1 MKKTLIIA
9 LYSFLSLSL
18 HAQDKGNP
26 FWALISFNADKQV
39 VNYQE
44 FNRTVYDQLD
54 VAHKAA
60 SYATYNY
67 GFLPDGYGT
76 GINKYTQ
83 PNEFLTKIQNGYC
96 FVGNQEQ
103 AYIDLFKNKETNI
116 VKNIAA
122 NSDGEY
128 TPKDMKKDIPLEE
141 TYSVTLDADS
151 QLKVVLTKSNA
162 CVEFTYVR
170 TDDAGDHPTAAK
182 WDVYKCNKWVE
193 STPNTVVTIN
203 TCENWQAPLK
213 EYLIK
218 IYNLP
223 KELF

>member
-1 MKKTLIIA
+1 M
-9 LYSFLSLSL
+9 SL
-18 HAQDKGNP
+18 DNNGK
-26 FWALISFNADKQV
+26 V
-39 VNYQE
+39 VDYQE

-54 VAHKAA
+54 IAHKAA
-60 SYATYNY
+60 KYATYNY
-67 GFLPDGYGT
+67 GSLPDGYGT
-76 GINKYTQ
+76 GVNKYTQ

-96 FVGNQEQ
+96 FAGSQAQ
-103 AYIDLFKNKETNI
+103 AYSDLFKNTETLLITNKKPF
-116 VKNIAA
+116 VN
-122 NSDGEY
+122 GEY
-128 TPKDMKKDIPLEE
+128 IEALDPEKHHPNAVTAPLKR
-141 TYSVTLDADS
+141 TYSVSLDSNSA
-151 QLKVVLTKSNA
+151 LKIVLTNEKVCSDF
-162 CVEFTYVR
+162 VYIR

-182 WDVYKCNKWVE
+182 WDVYKRNKWVE